1 MSNFLPLNVHILYV
15 YVFPSITL
23 KYLQQERPVSLAL
36 GKQINKKVTK
46 QLDKFEFPVNHSI
59 KFHNFYIKNIRQYI
73 RGQNSKAATSK
84 YS

>member
-23 KYLQQERPVSLAL
+23 KYLQQERPVAL

-46 QLDKFEFPVNHSI
+46 QLDKFEFPVNHSL